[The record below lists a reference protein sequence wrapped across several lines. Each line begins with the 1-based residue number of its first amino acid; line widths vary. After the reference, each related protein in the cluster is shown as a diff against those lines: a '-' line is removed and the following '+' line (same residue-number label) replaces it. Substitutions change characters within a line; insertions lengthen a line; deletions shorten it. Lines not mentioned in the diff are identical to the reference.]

1 MSDRTVGNSVLYEMA
16 QTMVCREDYPT
27 AIALRKLA
35 RAGYTTLEQVDGA
48 SDWVLLATPG
58 IGISRLTAVR
68 RLVRPDWQ
76 PPRSRVIKV
85 AERFLSAARFAL
97 RFWPVEDLESVIRG
111 SVWLPAGDRPVEKR
125 LSLEQFAQATRKALR
140 HCEAEAWILA
150 LRQLMRERGGQVH
163 GKLDTHQVFSSQ
175 PTPPVESQQQP
186 PTAKPTDT
194 PPKPGT
200 TDPES
205 DHYAFCSEERR
216 RIVER
221 YRTARKNGE
230 VENKEAWAYNNYRV
244 SRKTLWRYEQEFPET
259 EDESPCSRTKRE

>member
-16 QTMVCREDYPT
+16 QAMVCREDYPT

-76 PPRSRVIKV
+76 PPRSQVIKV

-111 SVWLPAGDRPVEKR
+111 SVSLPASDRPVEKR
-125 LSLEQFAQATRKALR
+125 LSLQQFAQAARKALR
-140 HCEAEAWILA
+140 HCEAEGLVQA
-150 LRQLMRERGGQVH
+150 LRQANGRPGEHARQSREGVSGPGIAAEKPTPRQAPPPASELLAPASNGDGAVEDSDRFAHPRHKRLEIVQDYWAARERG
-163 GKLDTHQVFSSQ
+163 L
-175 PTPPVESQQQP
+175 
-186 PTAKPTDT
+186 
-194 PPKPGT
+194 
-200 TDPES
+200 
-205 DHYAFCSEERR
+205 
-216 RIVER
+216 
-221 YRTARKNGE
+221 
-230 VENKEAWAYNNYRV
+230 VENKDNWARSHYHV
-244 SRKTLWRYEQEFPET
+244 SGKTLLSYEREF
-259 EDESPCSRTKRE
+259 RE